1 MAGRPKKSTTKA
13 TATEVEEVVVE
24 TKETK
29 ENNSDAIIA
38 ELMRQVQSLTEKLNE
53 KEKEQSKVETVS
65 KTLPTKVK
73 VISLIPNQYNLSTME
88 GGSGKV
94 FSFPKMGSTV
104 IMRTSELEDVLSVS
118 KYREQAE
125 NGYFYICDSDVV
137 EELGLDYSNI
147 CDDKMMKDII
157 SLKDDNSVNLFCG
170 LSNEVKQSV
179 ATKMAEDLA
188 DGKRLDRNRLHDI
201 KKLTDIDIEKKSE
214 ELIAVREALTK
225 DKE

>member
-13 TATEVEEVVVE
+13 TTEIEEVVVE
-24 TKETK
+24 TKEKEEK

-38 ELMRQVQSLTEKLNE
+38 ELMRQVQSLTEKLN
-53 KEKEQSKVETVS
+53 EKEQSKVETVS

>member
-1 MAGRPKKSTTKA
+1 MAGRPKKSTTKT

-24 TKETK
+24 TKEK

-53 KEKEQSKVETVS
+53 KEKEQSKVETAS

-170 LSNEVKQSV
+170 FSNEVKQSV

>member
-24 TKETK
+24 TKEKEK

-53 KEKEQSKVETVS
+53 KEQSKTKTVS
-65 KTLPTKVK
+65 TKTLPTKVK

-88 GGSGKV
+88 GGSGKI

-104 IMRTSELEDVLSVS
+104 IMRTSELEDVLSVA

-179 ATKMAEDLA
+179 ATKIAEDLA

-214 ELIAVREALTK
+214 ELIAVREAMTK